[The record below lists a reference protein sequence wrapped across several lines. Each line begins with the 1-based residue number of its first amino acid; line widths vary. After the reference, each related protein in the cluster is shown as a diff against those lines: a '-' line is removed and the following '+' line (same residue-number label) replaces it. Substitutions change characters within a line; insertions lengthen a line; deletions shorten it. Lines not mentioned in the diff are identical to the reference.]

1 MPEPTRSS
9 SVSSSE
15 LWRLFSGLAVLQVL
29 DLITT
34 YEFLVDGAHE
44 GNVFLRELILT
55 PAVPV
60 LKAFALV
67 FLAILVIRSVDHG
80 RPPRRR
86 LRAAMWF
93 ILAVYVLIVVNNALI
108 LLS

>member
-1 MPEPTRSS
+1 
-9 SVSSSE
+9 
-15 LWRLFSGLAVLQVL
+15 VLQLL

-34 YEFLVDGAHE
+34 YEFLADGAHE
-44 GNVFLRELILT
+44 GNIFLRELILT

-67 FLAILVIRSVDHG
+67 FLAILVVRSVDRG
-80 RPPRRR
+80 RPAPEH

-93 ILAVYVLIVVNNALI
+93 IAAVYVLVVANNLII
-108 LLS
+108 LLR